1 MDNSEGG
8 GGETMLKCNNDNNN
22 NNYTIKNHV
31 EIASMIIIIITKTFA
46 SINSQYA
53 AYE

>member
-1 MDNSEGG
+1 MDNSEG
-8 GGETMLKCNNDNNN
+8 GGETMLKCNNNN

-46 SINSQYA
+46 FINSQFA

>member
-8 GGETMLKCNNDNNN
+8 KTMLKCNNNNN